1 MTSSTPLASAP
12 AVASERPA
20 VSPVTTAAVHDN
32 TLGHG
37 ADHAGTMKE
46 EPVELDEDEA
56 GDDEDRTGGE
66 GSIKR
71 PRLRLSQACK

>member
-1 MTSSTPLASAP
+1 MSSSTPSASAP
-12 AVASERPA
+12 AAGERPV
-20 VSPVTTAAVHDN
+20 VSPVTNAQDN
-32 TLGHG
+32 TLRHNSDQ
-37 ADHAGTMKE
+37 AITMKE
-46 EPVELDEDEA
+46 EPVELDEEDA